1 MSDFN
6 LNSVNWQDGMLLS
19 TRHLKEQESYFEQLA
34 AWYALDVNH
43 GWGLVTKAY
52 AGRSA
57 LNLELSLDGQ
67 TLRAEITRCQA
78 KTPNGQYIDIN
89 DDSPIY
95 PRAEIQISG
104 EKIPVF
110 LGINPA
116 LKKPVG
122 EPDPEEEIP
131 RLPYL
136 VNDYIMTLY
145 QPPNLSQG
153 NFIQVA
159 ELINTGGEVRLSDSF
174 FPPCINISADERLA
188 GKVIDF
194 RNRLENLLSLSSRA
208 FVAMAQEG
216 ALANE
221 NTALQAA
228 YRETMYQFVYHL
240 GSMLDEFSV
249 QALTMHPVRMVV
261 MMRKLFRVTSS
272 LLNIQPGLKDYL
284 NERYFTKE
292 RQSDVGQFM
301 ALVDNYLLTEYNH
314 RDIGKEISAVESI
327 LNELRGWFGFL
338 AQTKREQLGNQ
349 AVATD
354 TLTYKTR
361 TYKLVEYNPPRIEQV
376 GELTY
381 LMIDISEPRPVSDTV
396 ILMGKD
402 IFGAGWSNVQVRL
415 GLNDARGLGETD
427 PVDIDT
433 TAYGNKVALHPQDML
448 TSQSVRQV
456 TLIFR
461 GGGDDSKFNSLGK
474 TDLIIYAL

>member
-1 MSDFN
+1 MSNFN

-19 TRHLKEQESYFEQLA
+19 TMHLRDQEKYFEHLA
-34 AWYALDVNH
+34 EWYALDVGY
-43 GWGLVTKAY
+43 GWGLVTKSY
-52 AGRSA
+52 AGRGA
-57 LNLELSLDGQ
+57 LNLNLSVDGRK
-67 TLRAEITRCQA
+67 LRVEITRCQA
-78 KTPNGQYIDIN
+78 KTPSGQYIEISDSSPVFPRSEIEIN
-89 DDSPIY
+89 KDT
-95 PRAEIQISG
+95 
-104 EKIPVF
+104 IPVF
-110 LGINPA
+110 LGVNPQA
-116 LKKPVG
+116 KKPVG
-122 EPDPEEEIP
+122 DPDPEEEIP

-136 VNDYIMTLY
+136 VNDYIITLY
-145 QPPNLSQG
+145 EPPNLSQG

-159 ELINTGGEVRLSDSF
+159 ELINQGGEVRQSEDYY
-174 FPPCINISADERLA
+174 PPCINISADERLA
-188 GKVIDF
+188 GKILDF
-194 RNRLENLLSLSSRA
+194 KNRLENLLSLSSRA
-208 FVAMAQEG
+208 FVAMASEG

-221 NTALQAA
+221 NTTLQAA

-240 GSMLDEFSV
+240 ASMLDEFSV
-249 QALTMHPVRMVV
+249 QALTMHPIRMIV
-261 MMRKLFRVTSS
+261 MMRKLFRVCSS

-314 RDIGKEISAVESI
+314 RDIGKQIKAVESI
-327 LNELRGWFGFL
+327 LNELRGLFGFL
-338 AQTKREQLGNQ
+338 AQTKREQLGHQ

-354 TLTYKTR
+354 TLTYKNK
-361 TYKLVEYNPPRIEQV
+361 TYKVVEYKPPRIEQV

-381 LMIDISEPRPVSDTV
+381 LMIDIAKPRPVHDTV

-433 TAYGNKVALHPQDML
+433 TAFGNKVALHPQDML
-448 TSQSVRQV
+448 TSQSVKQV
-456 TLIFR
+456 TLIVR
-461 GGGDDSKFNSLGK
+461 GGGDSGKFDKLGK